1 MQQNVIRYKMLV
13 QQDVVWCI
21 EYRKHIIS
29 LYIILHKFDGKMC
42 KYYINSM
49 EKCAE
54 CDNIRYEKCEITA
67 KYPMKNVE

>member
-1 MQQNVIRYKMLV
+1 MHHLAQNCLEKCV
-13 QQDVVWCI
+13 
-21 EYRKHIIS
+21 
-29 LYIILHKFDGKMC
+29 

>member
-1 MQQNVIRYKMLV
+1 
-13 QQDVVWCI
+13 
-21 EYRKHIIS
+21 
-29 LYIILHKFDGKMC
+29 MC
-42 KYYINSM
+42 EGCINSM

>member
-1 MQQNVIRYKMLV
+1 MWFSILNIEAILCFYISF
-13 QQDVVWCI
+13 CI
-21 EYRKHIIS
+21 KLPR
-29 LYIILHKFDGKMC
+29 KMC
-42 KYYINSM
+42 ESYINSM

>member
-1 MQQNVIRYKMLV
+1 MWFSASN
-13 QQDVVWCI
+13 I
-21 EYRKHIIS
+21 ESIS
-29 LYIILHKFDGKMC
+29 YPCTSSYINSMEKCVKR
-42 KYYINSM
+42 YINSM